1 MSLSCFEVVL
11 DEEID
16 LQHKPSLP
24 SKLLK
29 VLG

>member
-1 MSLSCFEVVL
+1 MSLSCLKVVL

-24 SKLLK
+24 FKMLK
-29 VLG
+29 VMG